1 MLRFQNETFH
11 GDTDRAGTAANS
23 VVQEAGSFPDAALG
37 STLEVE
43 EQGAGR
49 MAGFESFES
58 AGGGVDD
65 DGEFIV
71 EIVRGGGGNG
81 TGSVGVRESFHT
93 RIVAGV
99 QRGF

>member
-1 MLRFQNETFH
+1 LLRFQNETFH
-11 GDTDRAGTAANS
+11 GDTYRAWTAANS

-37 STLEVE
+37 SALEVE
-43 EQGAGR
+43 EEGTGGVSRFQ
-49 MAGFESFES
+49 GFEGR
-58 AGGGVDD
+58 GGGVDD

-93 RIVAGV
+93 RIVAGA